1 MKLNQKSSPSTMH
14 GCVLLCRQPFYLNR
28 SPQLQTGANN
38 AHSND
43 LNRIRDYL
51 ANWLNQSQLRP
62 SPPLA
67 KDNRDNRGICHDV
80 TGHLLCPAEFDWD
93 DPEYV
98 SISHSFST
106 AGLMVD

>member
-38 AHSND
+38 ARSDD

-67 KDNRDNRGICHDV
+67 KDKRDNRGICHDV

-98 SISHSFST
+98 SVSHSFST
-106 AGLMVD
+106 ASLMVD